1 MPARWPRARSGSPPR
16 LIPISTSSTG
26 SGGSTRSA
34 TARPSGSRRRWTWT
48 GPPRPSRRFL
58 FEEEGFRG
66 NTEDYYDPRNSFLND
81 VLDRRLGI
89 PITLSVVYVAVAAR
103 AGLDAA
109 GVGLPGHFV
118 VRAERRGRHRL
129 LDPFHGGTLL
139 DRAACEAL
147 VARMRPG
154 GGPLDPRWLA
164 PVTTH
169 QIFVRMLSNLKAV
182 YSALGDW
189 ARALAAVERILL
201 LVPDALEELRDRGT
215 LHARLGQGSRSR
227 ARLGGVPPAR
237 ARGGRRRSGPGS
249 AARASPGPGLPEL
262 TTIAGDS
269 GPTAPRRAL
278 AGAA

>member
-1 MPARWPRARSGSPPR
+1 MDPRSRLVALAGTADARSLAEGAFWIAAEAHPDLDVQHWLGR
-16 LIPISTSSTG
+16 LDALGHRASERLTSEMDVD
-26 SGGSTRSA
+26 RAASA
-34 TARPSGSRRRWTWT
+34 VA
-48 GPPRPSRRFL
+48 RFL

-103 AGLDAA
+103 AGLEAA

-147 VARMRPG
+147 VARVRPG

-164 PVTTH
+164 PVTTQ

-201 LVPDALEELRDRGT
+201 LVPDALEEIRDRGT
-215 LHARLGQGSRSR
+215 LHARLGQGAAAVRDWETYLQR
-227 ARLGGVPPAR
+227 APAAADAGVVRDRL
-237 ARGGRRRSGPGS
+237 
-249 AARASPGPGLPEL
+249 
-262 TTIAGDS
+262 
-269 GPTAPRRAL
+269 RAL
-278 AGAA
+278 RQALASRN